1 MKNLSYKIMANFV
14 ERSINMQ
21 TARGFYTWRDNVKE
35 FNIKRRTCKK
45 IMLHVMKRDLAMGFR
60 TWALSTH

>member
-1 MKNLSYKIMANFV
+1 MKSLSYKIMANFV

-35 FNIKRRTCKK
+35 FRVKMRTCKK
-45 IMLHVMKRDLAMGFR
+45 IMLYVMKRDLA
-60 TWALSTH
+60 

>member
-45 IMLHVMKRDLAMGFR
+45 IMLYVSKRDLACGFR